1 MKLGQKAME
10 QLRAEVTGCLKPG
23 DELLVIG
30 PVALSGTVLLT
41 EASYGFLREFFSE
54 GFLREASYL
63 EQKYGTG
70 SPVEESSAWKAAE
83 AAGATALIPM
93 GESGVLSA
101 LWKMAEASGVGLTAD
116 LRRIP
121 IRQETIEICEKLD
134 INPYKLWSRGG
145 FLAGIP
151 SGEGLVQTCCQMG
164 IMAAVIGQ
172 TNKGNDRLL
181 YSGENVRYLERP
193 GRDEKEK
200 LWQD

>member
-1 MKLGQKAME
+1 MKLGQVAME
-10 QLRAEVTGCLKPG
+10 RLRAEVTGILRPG
-23 DELLVIG
+23 EELLVVG

-41 EASYGFLREFFSE
+41 ETSYEFLRRFFSE
-54 GFLREASYL
+54 SFLREAENL
-63 EQKYGTG
+63 EKKYGTG
-70 SPVEESSAWKAAE
+70 SPAEESRAWKAAAE
-83 AAGATALIPM
+83 AGASALIPL
-93 GESGVLSA
+93 GESGVLGA
-101 LWKMAEASGVGLTAD
+101 LWKMAEASNVGLTVD

-121 IRQETIEICEKLD
+121 IRQETIEICERLD

-151 SGEGLVQTCCQMG
+151 SGEGLVQICQQLG

-200 LWQD
+200 LWQG